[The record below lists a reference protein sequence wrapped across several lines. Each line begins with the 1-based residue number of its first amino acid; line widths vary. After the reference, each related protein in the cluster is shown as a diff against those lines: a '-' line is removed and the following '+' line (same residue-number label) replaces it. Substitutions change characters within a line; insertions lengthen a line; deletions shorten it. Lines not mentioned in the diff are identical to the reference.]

1 MVVAGVPMG
10 ATIVPKGLPRRS
22 WPDDERDSRAGGA
35 SALEDEGGSGVE
47 DRVLNV
53 GATDVLEQ
61 LMQNVTT
68 IKMEGIGHLPQLEA
82 PKQTAEDLKA
92 FIAGLEQ

>member
-1 MVVAGVPMG
+1 MSI
-10 ATIVPKGLPRRS
+10 IVISEHDQIKSDSVEERVTGLETPTLLV
-22 WPDDERDSRAGGA
+22 W
-35 SALEDEGGSGVE
+35 GVE